1 MVTNLDFLTQFTK
14 GDKAKMKKY
23 IEMYLDTAQQK
34 MDVMKN
40 ALQTKEYET
49 LKVAAH
55 TLKSQ
60 ARYMGITTV
69 EADIVSLEHTCTEQ
83 NNIEQLPSLVE
94 KINIILSQSIVEL
107 SEKINSL

>member
-1 MVTNLDFLTQFTK
+1 MVTNLDFLTQFTT
-14 GDKAKMKKY
+14 GDKEKMKKY

>member
-23 IEMYLDTAQQK
+23 IEMYLDTAKQK
-34 MDVMKN
+34 MEVMKN
-40 ALQTKEYET
+40 ALQAKEYET

-55 TLKSQ
+55 TMKSQ
-60 ARYMGITTV
+60 ARYMGISTV

-83 NNIEQLPSLVE
+83 KNLEQLPTLVE
-94 KINIILSQSIVEL
+94 KVNNILSQSITEL
-107 SEKINSL
+107 LEKVNTL